1 MLTLELKIPP
11 PLVALLC
18 ATGMWA
24 IAQTVDPYVIQ
35 PILKWAIVGIFILVG
50 AAFDIAGLLEF
61 RRHQTTINPLHPE
74 KSSALVTG
82 GVYQI
87 TRNPMY
93 VGMACFLMAWT
104 AYLENSAALLGV
116 IAFML
121 FITYFQIKP
130 EERMLTKIFGGTFVQ
145 YQQRVKR
152 WL

>member
-1 MLTLELKIPP
+1 
-11 PLVALLC
+11 
-18 ATGMWA
+18 
-24 IAQTVDPYVIQ
+24 
-35 PILKWAIVGIFILVG
+35 
-50 AAFDIAGLLEF
+50 
-61 RRHQTTINPLHPE
+61 
-74 KSSALVTG
+74 
-82 GVYQI
+82 
-87 TRNPMY
+87 MY

>member
-1 MLTLELKIPP
+1 MAGLELKIPP
-11 PLVALLC
+11 PLVAILC
-18 ATGMWA
+18 AAGMWA
-24 IAQTVDPYVIQ
+24 MAQITEPYVIH
-35 PILKWAIVGIFILVG
+35 PALKWTIVSVFIFIG

-61 RRHQTTINPLHPE
+61 RRSKTTINPLHPE
-74 KSSALVTG
+74 KSSTLVSG

-116 IAFML
+116 AAFML
-121 FITYFQIKP
+121 YITRFQIKP
-130 EERMLTKIFGGTFVQ
+130 EEKILAQLFGDVFAD
-145 YQQRVKR
+145 YQKRVRR